1 MIERV
6 KSAMVGLGAGWV
18 LVLMLVLSVVS
29 LAIMLERAWLY
40 WSLRDDVP
48 TLMRDLG
55 RLLRGGDLDGA
66 RKRLE
71 ASPSAEAAVVIAGIV
86 EAGMGAEA
94 AEEAMLGAS
103 ALQKLKLEKRLTF
116 LGTLGNNAPFI
127 GLLGTVIGIVGAFD
141 ELGKQKNA
149 TMTAA
154 ATQVAPEAV
163 MTNISEALV
172 ATAVGLLVAIP
183 AVAAFNWFQRIVRA
197 TLANTEALSHVLLA
211 HLKATGTAG
220 ADVEAAIETAA
231 ARGDRASK
239 ASKSRSPRRTR
250 TTTDGWRRSRRPERR
265 DHGDQ
270 RHPAGRHHA
279 RSPHHLHGDGE
290 AHRLEVGAARS
301 AEGGV
306 GLGHP
311 DGLQH
316 RARRRRHHA
325 DRLAR
330 RPNDD
335 AILAQ
340 AKAAREKNPELRAII
355 KADSSVPHGRVIHV
369 LDLLEAG
376 AGREDRLR
384 CLARST
390 RACRAPRRRPPR
402 RLPPK

>member
-18 LVLMLVLSVVS
+18 LILMLVLSVVS
-29 LAIMLERAWLY
+29 LAVMLERAWLY

-55 RLLRGGDLDGA
+55 RLLRAGDLDGA

-86 EAGMGAEA
+86 EAGMGSEA

-149 TMTAA
+149 TLTAA

-211 HLKATGTAG
+211 HLKATGTG
-220 ADVEAAIETAA
+220 GTDVEAAMESAA
-231 ARGDRASK
+231 ARGDRSPASK
-239 ASKSRSPRRTR
+239 RV
-250 TTTDGWRRSRRPERR
+250 
-265 DHGDQ
+265 
-270 RHPAGRHHA
+270 PAK
-279 RSPHHLHGDGE
+279 DK
-290 AHRLEVGAARS
+290 
-301 AEGGV
+301 
-306 GLGHP
+306 
-311 DGLQH
+311 D
-316 RARRRRHHA
+316 A
-325 DRLAR
+325 DD
-330 RPNDD
+330 N
-335 AILAQ
+335 
-340 AKAAREKNPELRAII
+340 
-355 KADSSVPHGRVIHV
+355 
-369 LDLLEAG
+369 
-376 AGREDRLR
+376 
-384 CLARST
+384 
-390 RACRAPRRRPPR
+390 
-402 RLPPK
+402 

>member
-6 KSAMVGLGAGWV
+6 KSAMVGLGAAWV
-18 LVLMLVLSVVS
+18 LILMLVLSVVS

-40 WSLRDDVP
+40 WSLRDDLP

-55 RLLRGGDLDGA
+55 RLLRSGDLDGA

-71 ASPSAEAAVVIAGIV
+71 VSPSAEAAVVIAGIV
-86 EAGMGAEA
+86 EAGMGSEA

-149 TMTAA
+149 TLTAA

-211 HLKATGTAG
+211 HLKATGTVG
-220 ADVEAAIETAA
+220 PDVEGAIETAA
-231 ARGDRASK
+231 SRGDRP
-239 ASKSRSPRRTR
+239 SKSPR
-250 TTTDGWRRSRRPERR
+250 
-265 DHGDQ
+265 
-270 RHPAGRHHA
+270 PAK
-279 RSPHHLHGDGE
+279 D
-290 AHRLEVGAARS
+290 
-301 AEGGV
+301 
-306 GLGHP
+306 
-311 DGLQH
+311 
-316 RARRRRHHA
+316 A
-325 DRLAR
+325 DD
-330 RPNDD
+330 N
-335 AILAQ
+335 
-340 AKAAREKNPELRAII
+340 
-355 KADSSVPHGRVIHV
+355 
-369 LDLLEAG
+369 
-376 AGREDRLR
+376 
-384 CLARST
+384 
-390 RACRAPRRRPPR
+390 
-402 RLPPK
+402 